1 MLIKHLIQILKKY
14 KSYQKNLRELEE
26 NVRNG
31 DDYLSKS
38 DWAELYG
45 MMYRGYVQFMNSP
58 LNSILEE
65 IKENGE

>member
-1 MLIKHLIQILKKY
+1 MLVKHLIQILKKY
-14 KSYQKNLRELEE
+14 KSYRKNLKELEE

-45 MMYRGYVQFMNSP
+45 RMYKDYIKFMNTP
-58 LNSILEE
+58 LDSLLEE
-65 IKENGE
+65 IKRAEK